1 METLESAFTTDLHNP
16 WFFIPALLFVVLIAY
31 FSIKFF
37 SFFFE
42 FFQAKGCLTVL
53 VIALI
58 GLPGLVAITLLA
70 GYTITA
76 SFLIIAAVIGVI
88 TGYIARDSEEDVG
101 KFGRFI
107 MIVSIITLILALF
120 VIKFI

>member
-1 METLESAFTTDLHNP
+1 MDTLESALTTDLYNP

-31 FSIKFF
+31 FAIKFF

-76 SFLIIAAVIGVI
+76 SFLILAAVIGVI
-88 TGYIARDSEEDVG
+88 TGYIARDSEENVG

-120 VIKFI
+120 LIKFI